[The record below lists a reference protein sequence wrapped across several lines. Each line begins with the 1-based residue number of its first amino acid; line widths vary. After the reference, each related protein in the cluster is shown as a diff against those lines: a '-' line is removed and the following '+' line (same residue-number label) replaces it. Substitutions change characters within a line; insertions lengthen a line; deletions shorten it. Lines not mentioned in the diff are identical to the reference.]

1 MIKCENCIHY
11 EMCLWQKGGV
21 NLMLAEH
28 NCDFYKDKSLCVELP
43 CKVGDDLFEISQL
56 KDKRIL
62 PFINIHTC
70 SGFTVFVRKRGVDV
84 WCNAGNGVRTYK
96 LNNFGK
102 TVFLTKEDAERKL
115 KEIEGK

>member
-1 MIKCENCIHY
+1 MSKCENCI
-11 EMCLWQKGGV
+11 CNSV
-21 NLMLAEH
+21 CDH
-28 NCDFYKDKSLCVELP
+28 NKYGFENCNNYKDKSLCVELP
-43 CKVGDDLFEISQL
+43 CKVGDDLFVISQT

-62 PFINIHTC
+62 PFINIYTC
-70 SGFTVFVRKRGVDV
+70 SGFTVFVKKRGIDA
-84 WCNAGNGVRTYK
+84 WCDAGNGVRTYK